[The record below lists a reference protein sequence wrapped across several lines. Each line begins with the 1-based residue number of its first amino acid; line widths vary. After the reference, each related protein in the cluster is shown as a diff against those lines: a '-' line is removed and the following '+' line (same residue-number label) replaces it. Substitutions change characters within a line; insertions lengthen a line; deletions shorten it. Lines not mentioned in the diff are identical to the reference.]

1 MTTSYPRESLS
12 IDQQL
17 ALKTAAT
24 NLQRQFDG
32 TFGAERSNGS
42 CTPPTTSS
50 PDARSC

>member
-1 MTTSYPRESLS
+1 VTTSYPRETLS

-17 ALKTAAT
+17 ALRTAAT

-32 TFGAERSNGS
+32 TFAPRPSNGS

-50 PDARSC
+50 PDAHSC